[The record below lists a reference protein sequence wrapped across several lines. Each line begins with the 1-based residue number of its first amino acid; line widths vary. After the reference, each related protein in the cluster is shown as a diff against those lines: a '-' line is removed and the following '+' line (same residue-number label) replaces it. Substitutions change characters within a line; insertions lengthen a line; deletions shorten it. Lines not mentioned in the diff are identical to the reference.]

1 MKEQHI
7 DDVTDD
13 RRLPGWENHSVNQ
26 WIGMYLEQL
35 NMEGTP
41 NALRNL
47 LSEYGYTGNS
57 PKILFGIYDFLAP
70 DSEEALVH
78 GIRAYELSGHDIE
91 QVAKLKSPERLVSY
105 IIDVTDEIRMLASLQ
120 ERMFY
125 TSKTHSQHSGFGST
139 DARYRSA
146 EKTNVAPSI
155 VELGLE
161 ISERL
166 SHIGPFDAE
175 QTESLGFEKWSELY
189 TMRRNAL
196 ELAVLAQQ
204 HLTEDSD
211 ETISIL
217 SIYDRLTG
225 TVDIRGLDHDVLD
238 KFMRIKLELDK
249 PSQDG
254 KIPDHLKAD
263 AYYED
268 RRAFGSFSPEQE
280 WRMRHFGRQKKDWER
295 MKEYREKSEEQR
307 EQDRAELEDDLR
319 RLIEDPWEFYSEQLT
334 LLGLT
339 KEMSLAEAKRVFRRK
354 IKQYSSVFT
363 TPFGTGPEYE
373 ASQESAKAILS
384 SWEAVSGL
392 YRAKELTESQTAV

>member
-1 MKEQHI
+1 MKESV

-26 WIGMYLEQL
+26 WIGMYLGQL

-57 PKILFGIYDFLAP
+57 PVILFGIYDFLAP
-70 DSEEALVH
+70 DTEEALLH
-78 GIRAYELSGHDIE
+78 GIRAYELSDHDIE
-91 QVAKLKSPERLVSY
+91 QVAKLKNPGRLVSY
-105 IIDVTDEIRMLASLQ
+105 IIDVTDEIETLATLH
-120 ERMFY
+120 ETMFY
-125 TSKTHSQHSGFGST
+125 ASEVRSQTSGFSSIG
-139 DARYRSA
+139 ARGRSA
-146 EKTNVAPSI
+146 EKTNAAPSI

-166 SHIGPFDAE
+166 AHIGSFNSE
-175 QTESLGFEKWSELY
+175 QEESLGFEKWSELY
-189 TMRRNAL
+189 MLRRDAL
-196 ELAVLAQQ
+196 ERAVLAQQ
-204 HLTEDSD
+204 HLTGASK
-211 ETISIL
+211 ETLGIL
-217 SIYDRLTG
+217 TIYNSLTG
-225 TVDIRGLDHDVLD
+225 TADISNLDYDVLD
-238 KFMRIKLELDK
+238 AFMRIKLELDK

-254 KIPDHLKAD
+254 EVPESLKAD

-268 RRAFGSFSPEQE
+268 RLAFGGFSREQA

-295 MKEYREKSEEQR
+295 IKEYREKSEEQR